1 MGSRGRGVSNR
12 GKQRMKK
19 MDTKMLHISE
29 VRVAERIR
37 KDNGGL
43 EELANDIHEHGLINP
58 ITVMEQSEGGYVL
71 IAGLRRLKAMERM
84 GAKEIRATVMTALE
98 ADEMLMLEIAEN
110 EQRKEF
116 TVSEKLAFAEK
127 LKAVE
132 AEKAKQRQIRKSSNF
147 VVANRPPQTKH
158 AETGKARDIVAQKA
172 GFTSTT
178 QMRRAQAVSE
188 SRPDLMEQVDKGE
201 KSISGAYSDMQRGT
215 TGGEKPKADDGVL
228 AGLIQEKPVE
238 VPEFDVYRPA
248 SEPAPGNVRTVKGAD
263 HEHLLENPIYSRLYD
278 SYNEAVQQANLVRGE
293 MRTRCVG
300 YERRIRGYEENIQT
314 MRRTIETLRAE
325 NERLRTQLGGAA
337 HA

>member
-1 MGSRGRGVSNR
+1 
-12 GKQRMKK
+12 MKM

-43 EELANDIHEHGLINP
+43 EELANDIREHGLINP
-58 ITVMEQSEGGYVL
+58 ITVMEQTEGGYVL
-71 IAGLRRLKAMERM
+71 IAGLRRLKAMELL
-84 GAKEIRATVMTALE
+84 GAEEIRATVMTALE

-215 TGGEKPKADDGVL
+215 TGGEKPKTDDGVL

-248 SEPAPGNVRTVKGAD
+248 SEPAPGNVRTIKGAD

-278 SYNEAVQQANLVRGE
+278 SYNEAVQQVNLVCGE

-314 MRRTIETLRAE
+314 MRRTIENLRSE
-325 NERLRTQLGGAA
+325 NERLRTQLGGAT